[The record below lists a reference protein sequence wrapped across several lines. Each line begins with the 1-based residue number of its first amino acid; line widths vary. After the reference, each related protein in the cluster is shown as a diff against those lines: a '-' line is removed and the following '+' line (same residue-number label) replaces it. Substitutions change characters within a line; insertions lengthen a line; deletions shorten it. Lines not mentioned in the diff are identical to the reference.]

1 MALDDDIERVLWTEK
16 QISERVSDLAFQIS
30 NDFRTQSS
38 TPVFVGVATGA
49 CLFLADLV
57 RKISLPLTV
66 DFIRAE
72 SYGYGTESNDNPRV
86 SFDFKIDVAG
96 RHVILVEDIVDT
108 GHTLSRLIAHLE
120 TKGAYSVSVCTF
132 LDKPSRR
139 KVSINLVGE
148 GKFYW
153 GFECPD
159 YFVVGYGMDF
169 AELYRNLPYIGIL
182 KPELYK

>member
-72 SYGYGTESNDNPRV
+72 SYGYGTESNGNPRV
-86 SFDFKIDVAG
+86 SLDFKIDVAG
-96 RHVILVEDIVDT
+96 RHVILVSNVTIPYCR
-108 GHTLSRLIAHLE
+108 LS
-120 TKGAYSVSVCTF
+120 YSNLFSYVFLMLVCF
-132 LDKPSRR
+132 
-139 KVSINLVGE
+139 
-148 GKFYW
+148 
-153 GFECPD
+153 
-159 YFVVGYGMDF
+159 
-169 AELYRNLPYIGIL
+169 
-182 KPELYK
+182 